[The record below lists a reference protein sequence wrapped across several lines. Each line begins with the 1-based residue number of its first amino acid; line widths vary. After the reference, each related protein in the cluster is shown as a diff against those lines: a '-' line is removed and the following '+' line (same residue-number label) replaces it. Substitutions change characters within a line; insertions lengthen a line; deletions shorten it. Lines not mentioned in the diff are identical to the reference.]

1 MKKNRFINFFV
12 ILFTIIFLFQS
23 FYKMEIEALEN
34 SEVENVRAT
43 LIYPQHAILGEGSIW
58 SDTDRVLY
66 WIDIEGK
73 KLFIY
78 NPKTNCNQE
87 FQLSDLPGTVVQR
100 TNGELL
106 IAIRNGITSFNPH
119 TKEFKVMSHPNTV
132 TNNRYNDGKCDP
144 QGRFWVSTMSLED
157 DNPPKASLFKI
168 NRDFHSEKIFDGVR
182 IGNGLVW
189 SIDQTKFYYIDTP
202 TLNIDEMDYNAASGT
217 VSNRRHC
224 ISFDHNFGHPDG
236 MTIDNEGKLW
246 VAHWEGGRVTRWCP
260 ITKKLLLTVTVPNV
274 SRVTSCAFGDDDLQS
289 LYITTARRENE
300 PDSGSLF
307 KYRFTNGI
315 RGSPAFKF
323 QG

>member
-1 MKKNRFINFFV
+1 MEVEASENF
-12 ILFTIIFLFQS
+12 
-23 FYKMEIEALEN
+23 
-34 SEVENVRAT
+34 EVENVRAT
-43 LIYPQHAILGEGSIW
+43 LTYPQHAILGEGSIW
-58 SDTDRVLY
+58 SDTDQVLY

-87 FQLSDLPGTVVQR
+87 FGLSDLPGTVVQR

-119 TKEFKVMSHPNTV
+119 TKEFKVMVHPNTV
-132 TNNRYNDGKCDP
+132 ANNRYNDGKCDP
-144 QGRFWVSTMSLED
+144 QGRFWVSTMSLEQ

-168 NRDFHSEKIFDGVR
+168 NHDFHSEKVFDGVR

-202 TLNIDEMDYNAASGT
+202 TLNIDEMDFNADQGT

-224 ISFDHNFGHPDG
+224 ISFENRGFGFPDG

-246 VAHWEGGRVTRWCP
+246 IAHWEGGRVTRWCP

-274 SRVTSCAFGDDDLQS
+274 SRVTSCAFGDADLQT
-289 LYITTARRENE
+289 LYITTARCDGE

-315 RGSPAFKF
+315 KGSVAFKF